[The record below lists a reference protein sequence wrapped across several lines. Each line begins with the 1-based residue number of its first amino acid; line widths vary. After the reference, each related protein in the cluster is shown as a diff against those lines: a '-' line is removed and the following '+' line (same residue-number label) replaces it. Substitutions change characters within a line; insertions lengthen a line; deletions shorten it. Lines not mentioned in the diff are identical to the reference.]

1 MTGLN
6 KPRFHRCQ
14 NGIHSVFRMGNVLFL
29 ILLIFPL
36 YAFAQCKNPLP
47 GEWGGHL
54 RLRGAVSFPETNS
67 LLDMAHHD
75 RLHDGAFEFRLK
87 NSTMIND
94 KVDFE
99 CHYEM
104 IGSGGETRKTLQ
116 SFLDRYPDLSDSL
129 LPGETIN
136 DARRVMDLTR
146 EISSHT
152 EYLVYHRIDR
162 LVFSAY
168 ADRGS
173 VRIGRQALTWGN
185 GFLFNPM
192 DLFNPFSPTDV
203 ERDYKI
209 GDDMI
214 TAQIYT
220 GGAGEF
226 QMLYVPR
233 RNTDN
238 HDIEWEESS
247 VAAKYHFNISTT
259 DVDLMAGKN
268 YEDTVFGVG
277 FTGYVSDAAWRLDGT
292 WTWLDDQAHES
303 GFASIAANIDYSWVW
318 FEKNLYA
325 WIEYYYTGLGKQDVS
340 DALTDMDIVER
351 VGRGER
357 FTFGRSY
364 VDAQIQVEW
373 HPLVNSFMT
382 IIYNTRDGSGIM
394 QPRVSWDLLQNLQ
407 VMGGATI
414 YHGESGT
421 EFGGVELPGT
431 GTKEIPADG
440 AYVWLSYFF

>member
-6 KPRFHRCQ
+6 KPRFHHFQ
-14 NGIHSVFRMGNVLFL
+14 NSIHSVFRMGNTLFL
-29 ILLIFPL
+29 IFLILPL

-94 KVDFE
+94 KFDFE

-116 SFLDRYPDLSDSL
+116 SFLDRYPDFSDSL

-203 ERDYKI
+203 ER
-209 GDDMI
+209 
-214 TAQIYT
+214 
-220 GGAGEF
+220 
-226 QMLYVPR
+226 
-233 RNTDN
+233 
-238 HDIEWEESS
+238 
-247 VAAKYHFNISTT
+247 
-259 DVDLMAGKN
+259 
-268 YEDTVFGVG
+268 
-277 FTGYVSDAAWRLDGT
+277 
-292 WTWLDDQAHES
+292 
-303 GFASIAANIDYSWVW
+303 
-318 FEKNLYA
+318 
-325 WIEYYYTGLGKQDVS
+325 GL
-340 DALTDMDIVER
+340 
-351 VGRGER
+351 
-357 FTFGRSY
+357 
-364 VDAQIQVEW
+364 
-373 HPLVNSFMT
+373 
-382 IIYNTRDGSGIM
+382 
-394 QPRVSWDLLQNLQ
+394 
-407 VMGGATI
+407 
-414 YHGESGT
+414 
-421 EFGGVELPGT
+421 
-431 GTKEIPADG
+431 
-440 AYVWLSYFF
+440 